1 MSYSFPRGNVLISVS
16 LQTIVT
22 GVILGG
28 SLLTAVYYFYVTSR
42 SANANLRSKRKGK
55 SKSFYCLVEWC
66 KFEKNFFKSWFF
78 LFFRY
83 FYSFGFIL
91 KNAEGR

>member
-42 SANANLRSKRKGK
+42 SANANLRSKRKGNGGGAVPALYNLGNTCYVN
-55 SKSFYCLVEWC
+55 SLLQALARFV
-66 KFEKNFFKSWFF
+66 
-78 LFFRY
+78 LFR
-83 FYSFGFIL
+83 
-91 KNAEGR
+91 